1 MVVVV
6 GETVIEL
13 PVIVPGDHK
22 YELAPPLVESVV
34 LSPAH
39 IVLFETDDIVSTV
52 ALAF

>member
-22 YELAPPLVESVV
+22 YELAPPLVE
-34 LSPAH
+34 PAH

-52 ALAF
+52 TLVL